1 MNEAFNVFIL
11 DINNLEKT
19 DFTEDEHKFML
30 YSFLN
35 SSIMKKA
42 LSIGEDT
49 LNKHT
54 AKMIKSKYD
63 RYKRYNNENIDTDKE
78 NPNDAVKKFKK
89 ELYDK
94 SITEEELN
102 NKLNSLWEPMTEQI
116 KLRAKLAGFLINL

>member
-49 LNKHT
+49 LNKNT
-54 AKMIKSKYD
+54 AKRIDRTYKRYD
-63 RYKRYNNENIDTDKE
+63 RYNNENIDTDKE
-78 NPNDAVKKFKK
+78 NMKDAVKNYKK

-94 SITEEELN
+94 SITEEEFN
-102 NKLNSLWEPMTEQI
+102 NKLNSLYEPLFQQI
-116 KLRAKLAGFLINL
+116 KLRAKFAGYSIE